1 MFKITTT
8 LRVAALGALVL
19 GFACTGFAATA
30 SAEDMATGASDQ
42 KPVADVKGNDS
53 SLRSNGVKDVT
64 DGNGGNNS
72 SLRSNGVKDITD
84 GNGGNNSSLRSNGVK
99 DIAAGNGNNSSL
111 RSNSLGVGSGGNPT
125 GEGALLTGNCFADMP
140 VYNKEGKFVGRGIVN
155 TCN

>member
-72 SLRSNGVKDITD
+72 SLRSNGVKDI
-84 GNGGNNSSLRSNGVK
+84 
-99 DIAAGNGNNSSL
+99 AAGNGNNSSL